1 MIVVSNSSRVNST
14 SELPYT
20 VMFNSVASEAIT
32 SGYTSGLDIM
42 INERVRTGMVASEAI
57 NERTGMGPCY

>member
-42 INERVRTGMVASEAI
+42 INERTGMVASEAI